1 MMLDLLESRPAVCAT
16 RGELMERVH
25 SHPAT
30 LQVSTRVVTITEAT
44 DDTGQVIYRYEHELP
59 RK

>member
-1 MMLDLLESRPAVCAT
+1 MLDLIDSRPVICAT
-16 RGELMERVH
+16 RGELLERVY

-30 LQVSTRVVTITEAT
+30 LQVSTRVVVITEAK
-44 DDTGQVIYRYEHELP
+44 DDTGQVVYRCEHELP

>member
-1 MMLDLLESRPAVCAT
+1 MLDLID
-16 RGELMERVH
+16 

-30 LQVSTRVVTITEAT
+30 LQVSTRVVVITEAK
-44 DDTGQVIYRYEHELP
+44 DDTGQVVYRCEHELP